1 MDWLIFF
8 IGFFS
13 GIFTYS
19 VLSSFIGMGRIG
31 LYIREVEKSALI
43 MLASSAESI
52 AFIQSIKYKTM
63 KEMGISTDTIQ
74 STKNIDDYN
83 FSAWKNSAVSK
94 LLAAGLYKGTQGVGM
109 SEDIE
114 TNEKKEAA
122 TDDALSK
129 LLMVGSPQEPE
140 MRSMTIIGDINEDLS
155 KDILAALWFLNH
167 TAKREELVNPEDPS
181 CEETKEVISPLEII
195 ISTNGG
201 NADEMFAIYDA
212 MRYIRQT
219 VDIETYGLGK
229 VMSA

>member
-1 MDWLIFF
+1 
-8 IGFFS
+8 
-13 GIFTYS
+13 
-19 VLSSFIGMGRIG
+19 
-31 LYIREVEKSALI
+31 
-43 MLASSAESI
+43 
-52 AFIQSIKYKTM
+52 
-63 KEMGISTDTIQ
+63 
-74 STKNIDDYN
+74 
-83 FSAWKNSAVSK
+83 
-94 LLAAGLYKGTQGVGM
+94 M

-114 TNEKKEAA
+114 TNEKKEAT

-229 VMSA
+229 VMSAGTLLLAAGTKGKRKIGKHCRVMIHSVIGGSVGPMHQLDNEMKEVKAIQESYIKAICEETSLSEKKLRALLKKKINIYLTAEEAVEYGFADIIV